1 MSEQGDQ
8 KRFWVGFNR
17 VQGIGPARLE
27 NLLNEFGDIEAAWN
41 ASAIDLEKAKLSPRY
56 VQALLDTRETL
67 DLDEEM
73 ESIEEAGFHVVTWHD
88 EEYPERLR
96 ETGAPPPVLYIWG
109 QLEMRDRWAAAIV
122 GTRKPTPY
130 GRTVTQDLAAALAVN
145 GVTVISG
152 LARGIDGIGH
162 QAALKAGGRTIAV
175 LGSGLDEV
183 YPPEHRNLAEKIA
196 QCGAV
201 VSDYPLGTRPEGR
214 NFPPRNRIISGL
226 SLAVVIVE
234 AGEGSGALITA
245 DFAAEQ
251 GRELYAVPG
260 SLYSK
265 ASRGTHALLLS
276 GARPL
281 TSVDDLLEGLNLDL
295 VARHEQAE
303 QELPEDEKERSVY
316 KALTSDPIHVD
327 EIQLRCGLPV
337 SEVTATLALL
347 ELKGRV
353 KQVGGMQYIRTREA
367 RAGYRVE

>member
-1 MSEQGDQ
+1 VSEQGDK

-17 VQGIGPARLE
+17 VPGIGPARLE
-27 NLLNEFGDIEAAWN
+27 NLLNVFGDIEAAWN
-41 ASAIDLEKAKLSPRY
+41 ASATDLEKAKLAPRY
-56 VQALLDTRETL
+56 VQALLEARDTL

-88 EEYPERLR
+88 KEYPERLR

-109 QLEMRDRWAAAIV
+109 QLEMRD
-122 GTRKPTPY
+122 
-130 GRTVTQDLAAALAVN
+130 L
-145 GVTVISG
+145 ISG
-152 LARGIDGIGH
+152 LARGIDGISH
-162 QAALKAGGRTIAV
+162 KAALDAGGRTIAV
-175 LGSGLDEV
+175 LGSGLDEI

-196 QCGAV
+196 KSGAV
-201 VSDYPLGTRPEGR
+201 VSDYPMGTKPEGR

-260 SLYSK
+260 SLYSR

-353 KQVGGMQYIRTREA
+353 QQVGGMQYIRAREA